1 MLNDLDELILSCED
15 PRSRQYIEEAV
26 TCYKAGAYRSSVVA
40 CWIAVAFDLVDK
52 IRELSATGDKQAQ
65 NEISRFEAI
74 QKAHNLPGAL
84 AFEKELPLM
93 AKDKFELISHIEYL
107 DIARLVEDRN
117 RCAHPSHVADN
128 QVFSASAELARL
140 HIVNSV
146 NSILSKPA
154 SQGKAA
160 LERVL
165 SDINS
170 KFFPNNFE
178 DVVTLFEAGPLK
190 RPRGALYNNLLTVLL
205 KTAFSGTDHA
215 KFSKCVLALSAI
227 KAMHP
232 NLWDQF
238 FPATA
243 NKIIEHV
250 RAEDELCQ
258 GVISI
263 VRLAKLG
270 LWNAMPSPEK
280 MRILTF
286 IKNAPPKL
294 FSDLDWFYI
303 VDKLAIELIA
313 AANERIKIAT
323 FDELSKVDW
332 FAIPP
337 TLIDRLIIIYSSS
350 GNFAQ
355 ANTHGRYLRQ
365 VMQEC
370 SPTYKQANEI
380 IRIAARNDQ
389 LKHSNELPS
398 VLRQLESI
406 DGGKEAV
413 AQLMLDHDLNID
425 F

>member
-26 TCYKAGAYRSSVVA
+26 KCYKAGAYRSSVVA

-65 NEISRFEAI
+65 NEIARFEAI

-107 DIARLVEDRN
+107 DISRLVEDRN
-117 RCAHPSHVADN
+117 RCAHPSHVTDN
-128 QVFSASAELARL
+128 EVFFASAELARL

-146 NSILSKPA
+146 KSILSKPA

-160 LERVL
+160 LDRVL
-165 SDINS
+165 SDIDS
-170 KFFPNNFE
+170 KFFPSNLE
-178 DVVTLFEAGPLK
+178 DVVTLFGSGPLK
-190 RPRGALYNNLLTVLL
+190 RPRGALYNNLLVVLL
-205 KTAFSGTDHA
+205 KTTFGWTDHA
-215 KFSKCVLALSAI
+215 KFSKCVLALTAI
-227 KAMHP
+227 KVMHP

-238 FPATA
+238 FPTTA
-243 NKIIEHV
+243 NKIIENV

-263 VRLAKLG
+263 ARLAKLG
-270 LWNAMPSPEK
+270 LWNAMPNPEK

-286 IKNAPPKL
+286 IKNAPSKL

-303 VDKLAIELIA
+303 VDKLPIELIE
-313 AANERIKIAT
+313 AANTRIKAAP
-323 FDELSKVDW
+323 FDELSKADW

-337 TLIDRLIIIYSSS
+337 VLIDRLITIYASAS
-350 GNFAQ
+350 NFNQ
-355 ANTHGRYLRQ
+355 ANTYGRYLRH

-370 SPTYKQANEI
+370 SPSYKQANEI
-380 IRIAARNDQ
+380 IRISSSNDQ
-389 LKHSNELPS
+389 LRNSNELPS

-406 DGGKEAV
+406 DGGREAV
-413 AQLMLDHDLNID
+413 AQLLLDHDLNIEI
-425 F
+425 